1 MKDIPALFAHQR
13 QTSDFIRARKT
24 VFVSSDP
31 GTGKTRSVLDSF
43 MEYRNLGGKGR
54 MLVVC
59 PKSIMKPAWVNDI
72 DKFYPGLTWAIAKA
86 PDKTRIKAFQ
96 SGALVVVI
104 NHDAAKWLKANYNEL
119 ADFEWLVIDES
130 TAFKNPT
137 AKRTKALKDLAP
149 HFDYRVCMS
158 GTPMPNTVMDM
169 WAQMYLVDLGE
180 RLGPN
185 YFQTRAK
192 LCTPVI
198 NSQFTTWE
206 DKPDSKDMLYDAI
219 SDLSIR
225 HKLEDVVD
233 MPEHLN
239 YDIQIDLSTNLL
251 AQYRDL
257 AEESVLVLQ
266 DGLVNAVNSAVL
278 TNKLLQLCSGAVY
291 NEDGEYSLVH
301 NERYEL
307 VTELVLSRPHSV
319 VAYLWKHQL
328 KELQRL
334 AKKHS
339 ISNAAIVA
347 SMSPEERDDIVQ
359 RFQAGHF
366 QVLFAHPQTAGH
378 GLTLTRAKSLI
389 WSSPTWNSEHYQ
401 QFNRRIYRVGQH
413 DRTEIINIAAAN
425 TWEPV
430 VYERLAGKIEK
441 EGHLLSLLQT
451 KSNLLAA

>member
-1 MKDIPALFAHQR
+1 
-13 QTSDFIRARKT
+13 
-24 VFVSSDP
+24 
-31 GTGKTRSVLDSF
+31 
-43 MEYRNLGGKGR
+43 

-59 PKSIMKPAWVNDI
+59 PKSIMKPAWANDI
-72 DKFYPGLTWAIAKA
+72 EKFYPGLTWAIAKA
-86 PDKTRIKAFQ
+86 PDKTRIKAFH
-96 SGALVVVI
+96 SKALIVII
-104 NHDAAKWLKANYNEL
+104 NHDAAKWLKANFNEL
-119 ADFEWLVIDES
+119 LTFDWLVVDES

-149 HFDYRVCMS
+149 HFEYRVCMS

-169 WAQMYLVDLGE
+169 WSQMYIVDLGD

-192 LCTPVI
+192 LCTPIV
-198 NSQFTTWE
+198 NSQFTSWE
-206 DKPDSKDMLYDAI
+206 DKETSKDILFEAI
-219 SDLSIR
+219 SDISIR

-233 MPEHLN
+233 MPEHVN
-239 YDIQIDLSTNLL
+239 YTVEIDLSPKLQT
-251 AQYRDL
+251 QYQDL
-257 AEESVLVLQ
+257 AEESILVLQ

-278 TNKLLQLCSGAVY
+278 TSKLLQLCSGAVY
-291 NEDGEYSLVH
+291 NEEGEYSIVH

-307 VTELVLSRPHSV
+307 VTELVMGREHSL

-328 KELQRL
+328 NELQRL
-334 AKKHS
+334 AKKNN
-339 ISNAAIVA
+339 ISSAAIVA
-347 SMSPEERDDIVQ
+347 SMSPEERDDVVQ

-378 GLTLTRAKSLI
+378 GLTLTKAKSLI

-425 TWEPV
+425 TWEPT
-430 VYERLAGKIEK
+430 VYERLSGKIEK
-441 EGHLLSLLQT
+441 EGHLLALLKT
-451 KSNLLAA
+451 DPTLLAA